1 LTQPESTLAYWLGV
15 SMDCKYSKSQVNAAG
30 LIIRED
36 RPLSD
41 PSMDEAL
48 NALGE
53 WRMTQ
58 AYPLQVAYMKL
69 RERAK
74 RIDSKT
80 IVSQR
85 LKRVPSIIIKLQRQ
99 PSMQLA
105 RMQDIGGCR
114 AVVEDMKAV
123 AKLTAQY
130 GNPQRDYIAM
140 PKPDGYRSVHFID
153 PYEPS
158 DAKYELLSGR
168 KTEVQIR
175 TKLQHAWATAV
186 ETVDSI
192 LGQRLKTGGGDHE
205 WKRLFSLASG
215 YIAHKEKSPCVPG
228 TPSDS
233 GTLKQELKDL
243 IQRLDVLRRLEGMSA
258 GVQTIN
264 AVGPAHHKI
273 GNHKIQEFILV
284 LDISK
289 KSITPY
295 GFTTSM
301 MPTISGAFLNLEK
314 KHFGDPNM
322 QVVQVKVGTAKNLK
336 KAYPNYYLSAQAFLS
351 VLREV
356 L

>member
-1 LTQPESTLAYWLGV
+1 
-15 SMDCKYSKSQVNAAG
+15 MDCKYSRSQVNAAG
-30 LIIRED
+30 LVIRED

-41 PSMDEAL
+41 PEMDDAL
-48 NALGE
+48 NVLGA
-53 WRMTQ
+53 WRSTQ

-74 RIDSKT
+74 KVDAKT

-99 PSMQLA
+99 PGMQLA

-130 GNPQRDYIAM
+130 GSPQRDYIAQ

-158 DAKYELLSGR
+158 DLKYELLSGR
-168 KTEVQIR
+168 KTEVQVR

-205 WKRLFSLASG
+205 WKRLFALASG

-228 TPSDS
+228 TPNEP
-233 GTLKQELKDL
+233 GELKREL
-243 IQRLDVLRRLEGMSA
+243 KELVQRLDVLKRLEGMSA
-258 GVQTIN
+258 GVNIIN
-264 AVGPAHHKI
+264 AVGPSFHKI
-273 GNHKIQEFILV
+273 GRHKIEEFILV
-284 LDISK
+284 LDISQK
-289 KSITPY
+289 RIIPH
-295 GFTTSM
+295 GFTASM
-301 MPTISGAFLNLEK
+301 MPSISGAFLDLEK

-322 QVVQVKVGTAKNLK
+322 QVVQVKVGTARNLK

-356 L
+356 I